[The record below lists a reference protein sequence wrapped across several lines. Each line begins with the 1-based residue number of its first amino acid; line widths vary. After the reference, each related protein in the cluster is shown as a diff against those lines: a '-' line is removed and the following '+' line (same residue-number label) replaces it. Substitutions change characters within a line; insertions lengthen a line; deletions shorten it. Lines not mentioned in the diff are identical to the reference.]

1 MSEQSGGL
9 EGRVGIEWLRG
20 FGVACAT
27 SIRAI
32 WQECP
37 WHPGEHRK
45 GCRFCARDRAA
56 CEEVSHG

>member
-20 FGVACAT
+20 LGVVRAT
-27 SIRAI
+27 SIRAM